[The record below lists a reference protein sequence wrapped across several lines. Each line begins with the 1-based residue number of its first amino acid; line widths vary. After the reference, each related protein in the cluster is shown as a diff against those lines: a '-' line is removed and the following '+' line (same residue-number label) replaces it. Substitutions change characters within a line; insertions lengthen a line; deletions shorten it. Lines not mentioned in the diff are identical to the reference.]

1 MLAGVPGGYA
11 RDKVAQQPAP
21 TVAVRAQ
28 RPGIPVI
35 VEGNTL
41 FEIPEIL
48 FTFSPEERA
57 RIIAH
62 RVIWLSKQ
70 PPNRFRALSI
80 SEEGNNSE
88 IFSQDSMIMTATN
101 ADAETAGRSRM
112 DLAKEYADKIIV
124 AAESSELLKFSIQKS
139 GR

>member
-48 FTFSPEERA
+48 FTFSPEERGKNHCA
-57 RIIAH
+57 
-62 RVIWLSKQ
+62 S
-70 PPNRFRALSI
+70 
-80 SEEGNNSE
+80 G
-88 IFSQDSMIMTATN
+88 
-101 ADAETAGRSRM
+101 
-112 DLAKEYADKIIV
+112 DLALQTAP
-124 AAESSELLKFSIQKS
+124 ESCPGSQHFGGGK
-139 GR
+139 